1 MTREQDNAS
10 STSLPDLRA
19 RPDRRSAPV
28 RTDILDATARLL
40 NSGRLHE
47 ISVENIAQEAGVSRP
62 TFYSYFA
69 SKLEIV
75 LELYQVAAAEMYD
88 AVTPI
93 WNRPADQTPPE
104 AIRQG
109 LRAMA
114 AAWMPRRAVFEAA
127 VELRYANP
135 EMMSASEQTIAYF
148 ARAIGAQLDADRA
161 AGIAPPGPATGPL
174 ATTLLWSSEHALYIA
189 GRALSADL
197 PDEQAVILPLE
208 TMWLGSL
215 YGVVPTPP

>member
-1 MTREQDNAS
+1 M
-10 STSLPDLRA
+10 RA
-19 RPDRRSAPV
+19 E
-28 RTDILDATARLL
+28 ILDAMARLL
-40 NSGRLHE
+40 NRGRLHE
-47 ISVENIAQEAGVSRP
+47 FSVENIAQEAGVSRP

-93 WNRPADQTPPE
+93 WNRPADQTPPD

-114 AAWMPRRAVFEAA
+114 AAWMPRRSVFEAA
-127 VELRYANP
+127 VELRYADP
-135 EMMSASEQTIAYF
+135 EMMRESKETIAYF

-174 ATTLLWSSEHALYIA
+174 VTTLLWSSEHALYIA
-189 GRALSADL
+189 GRGLSDDL
-197 PDEQAVILPLE
+197 PDEDTAILPLE

-215 YGVVPTPP
+215 YGIVPTAP